1 MLVAAISG
9 ATVFTPATG
18 AVMDAT
24 NASIAMVIPLTG
36 YILAWAYP
44 IYINVWN
51 KELMDTHRKTE
62 VGIKPEDDYDKSKV
76 IGMETTHVEETAGGK

>member
-1 MLVAAISG
+1 M
-9 ATVFTPATG
+9 FTPATG

-36 YILAWAYP
+36 YILAFVYP

-51 KELMDTHRKTE
+51 KDLMDSHRATE
-62 VGIKPEDDYDKSKV
+62 VGIQPDEPKDIEFRSATYDEDTHQRKQMTS
-76 IGMETTHVEETAGGK
+76 HVE